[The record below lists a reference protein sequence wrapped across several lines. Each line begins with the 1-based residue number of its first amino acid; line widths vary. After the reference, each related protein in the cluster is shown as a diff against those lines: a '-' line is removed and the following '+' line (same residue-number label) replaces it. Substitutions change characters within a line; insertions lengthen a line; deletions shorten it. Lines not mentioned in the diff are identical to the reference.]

1 MSEPV
6 SREGEM
12 EAQEQ
17 NKGSASRLQPIRG
30 QKRRTKDLKP
40 LLEAKG
46 SGEEEGVETA
56 VKVVEGEEDA
66 EASRAKE
73 QEAAAVKPADQLKAL
88 PQAPTAPP
96 KTPDQLMQLPP
107 EQEASPEAAAEEAK
121 RKQELAAAEEK
132 KKLEEAAVVAAAEE
146 DDDEKQPASQPHIS
160 EDLSIKIQ
168 NNRKESKNIDFSY
181 TRRTKN
187 IIGFHSDYSTSY
199 NNVLEDTD
207 NLGTTTS
214 FYKIFYSEG
223 NENPN
228 NITNIL
234 KNISEKNLNIDIEDM
249 LLTKIEEEKKEDDIT
264 HLFSIQLKPNNNKS
278 KKIIFKYPNESLDVD
293 IYILVMNDNKI
304 DFNNMYKNPNNI
316 PDLPYENLKYILFLG
331 KFDILKI
338 WSKRSM
344 NNPTDNLTM
353 ESLICKKVLFI
364 YSKHPTIPGR
374 LLPFTNNKI
383 NLKQPI
389 NIVDYNTEFSK
400 EVLFSLYNIDFIT
413 FTEEHFDKMIENK
426 QHGGCCGVNNE
437 IDDVVDSIE
446 DVKDVKEDVKIGG
459 DKVVKKK
466 VKNKLPKK
474 GKKSTKI
481 ADIES

>member
-1 MSEPV
+1 M
-6 SREGEM
+6 
-12 EAQEQ
+12 Q
-17 NKGSASRLQPIRG
+17 KSA
-30 QKRRTKDLKP
+30 KLKP
-40 LLEAKG
+40 LGRQKRKLRHL
-46 SGEEEGVETA
+46 TRLPN
-56 VKVVEGEEDA
+56 A
-66 EASRAKE
+66 EASREEEEEDEGKDTEASGATE
-73 QEAAAVKPADQLKAL
+73 QEVEQQQPTTDLRLKAE
-88 PQAPTAPP
+88 ASGAT
-96 KTPDQLMQLPP
+96 
-107 EQEASPEAAAEEAK
+107 EQEVEQQQPTTDLRLKAEASGATEQ
-121 RKQELAAAEEK
+121 QE
-132 KKLEEAAVVAAAEE
+132 KLNLLPSAPVAAI
-146 DDDEKQPASQPHIS
+146 QTPYQSQPLPHAIQANR
-160 EDLSIKIQ
+160 IKP
-168 NNRKESKNIDFSY
+168 KNIDFSY
-181 TRRTKN
+181 KRRTKN

-234 KNISEKNLNIDIEDM
+234 KNISENELNIDIDDM
-249 LLTKIEEEKKEDDIT
+249 LLTKIAEEKKADIT
-264 HLFSIQLKPNNNKS
+264 HLFSIKLKTNNIKGKTN
-278 KKIIFKYPNESLDVD
+278 IFNYPSQSLNVE
-293 IYILVMNDNKI
+293 IYILLMNDNKI
-304 DFNNMYKNPNNI
+304 DFKNMYKNQNHI
-316 PDLPYENLKYILFLG
+316 TYLPCENLKYILFLG
-331 KFDILKI
+331 KFDTSEEWTK
-338 WSKRSM
+338 
-344 NNPTDNLTM
+344 TDSSEKTIM
-353 ESLICKKVLFI
+353 KSLNFEKVLFI